1 MFGLKGPTAADFNR
15 METKSRYAVG
25 DKIARFTL
33 FALSEAEI
41 VTGGND
47 KHLDFRVLVSRIHE
61 DGVDKV
67 VLSTV
72 VSPHNFFGKAYLFLI
87 LPFHKFGIKTIMSN
101 AVAAG
106 RV

>member
-1 MFGLKGPTAADFNR
+1 LKGPTAADLDR
-15 METKSRYAVG
+15 VETTSGYAVG

-47 KHLDFRVLVSRIHE
+47 KHLDFRVLMSRVRE

>member
-1 MFGLKGPTAADFNR
+1 
-15 METKSRYAVG
+15 
-25 DKIARFTL
+25 
-33 FALSEAEI
+33 
-41 VTGGND
+41 
-47 KHLDFRVLVSRIHE
+47 
-61 DGVDKV
+61 VDKV

-87 LPFHKFGIKTIMSN
+87 LPFHKFGVKTIMSN